1 MFWDSTKITLFD
13 SVLFSLLA
21 IMVLYFVGSGLLRLI
36 CGILKKNDPIGEF
49 DFVQRVTFDVFFG
62 LIFISFAVLVFSIFS
77 VPILFSTI
85 ILVVLSFFGF
95 VKQPPSLPR
104 NLGKKQC
111 MYILAV
117 FIVLTSVIFIASTLI
132 VGLYGSTIDDGADHT
147 LMIRIILN
155 NPNSL
160 VTRLTQPFA
169 NFFLSYP
176 SGTHVVSAFFVT
188 LLNVQIQKIVLM
200 LSAVIP
206 ALIVLSF
213 YSTIKCLFENK
224 SLAVLGSIVAGFF
237 GIGLFLYP
245 ISWGGLPLL
254 LSYFVSISSI
264 GFIFVFLTR
273 NKFNILSAVLLGLI
287 FFIASRIYPVALF
300 LIIIWFILVLSS
312 VAIIKFR
319 KRDAQMSSSL
329 LSKETLYYLIAFLVP
344 ILFTIP
350 YLYSTITNTVGAFQ
364 SSITSSGSW
373 LNVSA
378 EIVKVKVGFDW
389 LFDFPKLSILFS
401 GFDKLFVLAPFSLFI
416 LVLLFI
422 PFIYKVFVP
431 KYFSSKTRYGLLLIY
446 SLMLLILAY
455 LTLSLYL
462 PIPILVSFLNP
473 ERVLQH
479 IFIPLVI
486 MTTMVIFCIFYV
498 AFISLNR
505 LFDSCRRRLKRFA
518 KIDVIAC
525 ILLILIASFGVLWSS
540 PLISEQQKSFNDTK
554 ITLNAYSSLNLDD
567 MLLMN
572 WIAENA
578 LLQGR
583 ILVSAGDSGQ
593 FVAAVTQKLTILY
606 AGFKNYSDL
615 MAIMTYNSSDLR
627 AVPLMIESNI
637 SYVYVGST
645 GTTYALQ
652 YPFYRQFNVTQLLSS
667 LYFSLV
673 KQFGNAWLFQFNS
686 SVALAAYSEAG
697 PLPPFVDS
705 WHPPT
710 YINILAG
717 EGGFTTPPSGTYYG
731 SGRLAVEAFAKGGYK
746 LDQWLLNGS
755 YLTGPE
761 NVVIVDYWNW
771 TIQPVF
777 AKTD

>member
-1 MFWDSTKITLFD
+1 
-13 SVLFSLLA
+13 
-21 IMVLYFVGSGLLRLI
+21 
-36 CGILKKNDPIGEF
+36 
-49 DFVQRVTFDVFFG
+49 
-62 LIFISFAVLVFSIFS
+62 
-77 VPILFSTI
+77 
-85 ILVVLSFFGF
+85 LSFFGF

-104 NLGKKQC
+104 SLSKKQC

-117 FIVLTSVIFIASTLI
+117 FIVVTAVIFIASSLI
-132 VGLYGSTIDDGADHT
+132 VGLYGSTVDDGADHT

-224 SLAVLGSIVAGFF
+224 SIAILGSIVAGFSAV
-237 GIGLFLYP
+237 GLFLVP

-254 LSYFVSISSI
+254 LSYFVTISGI
-264 GFIFVFLTR
+264 GLIFDFFTK
-273 NKFNILSAVLLGLI
+273 NKINVLNAFLLGLI

-300 LIIIWFILVLSS
+300 LIIIWSILVLSL

-319 KRDAQMSSSL
+319 KRDAQVSSKL
-329 LSKETLYYLIAFLVP
+329 LSKKTLYYLIAFLLP

-389 LFDFPKLSILFS
+389 LFDFPKLSVFFS
-401 GFDKLFVLAPFSLFI
+401 GFGNLFVLAPLSLLI
-416 LVLLFI
+416 LLLLFI
-422 PFIYKVFVP
+422 PFLYKIFVP
-431 KYFSSKTRYGLLLIY
+431 KYFSGNARYGLLLIY
-446 SLMLLILAY
+446 CVMLLILTY

-479 IFIPLVI
+479 LFIPVVI

-498 AFISLNR
+498 AFISFNR
-505 LFDSCRRRLKRFA
+505 LFESFRRGLRRFG

-540 PLISEQQKSFNDTK
+540 PLINEQQVSFSDAK
-554 ITLNAYSSLNLDD
+554 ITVNAYSVLNLDD

-572 WIAENA
+572 WISENTS
-578 LLQGR
+578 LQGR

-606 AGFKNYSDL
+606 AGFKNYTDL
-615 MAIMTYNSSDLR
+615 MAVMTYNSSDLR
-627 AVPLMIESNI
+627 AIPLMIDSNI
-637 SYVYVGST
+637 SYVYIGST

-652 YPFYRQFNVTQLLSS
+652 YPFYRQFNATQLLSS
-667 LYFSLV
+667 PYFSLV

-686 SVALAAYSEAG
+686 SPALAAYSKAG
-697 PLPPFVDS
+697 PLPEFVDT
-705 WHPPT
+705 WHPPN
-710 YINILAG
+710 YINISAG
-717 EGGFTTPPSGTYYG
+717 EGGHTTPPTGIYYG
-731 SGRLAVEAFAKGGYK
+731 SGRLAVEAFANQGYK

-771 TIQPVF
+771 TIQPIF
-777 AKTD
+777 TKTG